1 MGHLALN
8 KRENWGFVHP
18 VLRPHGEGTGLVGGG
33 EGWEQ
38 MMGKVWDFTKRK
50 TGPNGNKS

>member
-8 KRENWGFVHP
+8 KREKWGFVHP